1 MQNVIIT
8 FNLVDSKE
16 RKTVHNYHYQ
26 LSDKIDINALA
37 DYMDYCMKDYIV
49 NNGYERMFNE
59 RDNNDS

>member
-16 RKTVHNYHYQ
+16 RKTVNNYHYT
-26 LSDKIDINALA
+26 LSDEIDLNALA
-37 DYMDYCMKDYIV
+37 DYMDYCMYDYIV

-59 RDNNDS
+59 CGNNES